1 MSFDPWRHYLRGL
14 MFEALKRPHSAVAE
28 YRLALHHNPDFIQAA
43 RCLGYLHAAQK
54 SYGEAEPYLLQ
65 ITQLAPKDAETWFNL
80 GYVREQAGNKP
91 GAIEA
96 FRSAVDI
103 KPKLDRAWFGL
114 GLAHAS
120 LGQHPEAAQALE
132 KAAALQPMNAHAW
145 YNLGMAYHHCHQPEK
160 VVEVVQHLHRFDPVM
175 TRHLI
180 QDAERA
186 DLAHLVKDLAV

>member
-14 MFEALKRPHSAVAE
+14 VFEILKRPQSAVAE
-28 YRLALHHNPDFIQAA
+28 YRQALHYNPGFIQAA

-54 SYGEAEPYLLQ
+54 AYGEAEPYLLQ
-65 ITQLAPKDAETWFNL
+65 ITQLVPKDAETWFNL

-96 FRSAVDI
+96 FRTSVEL
-103 KPKLDRAWFGL
+103 KPKLDRAWFGM
-114 GLAHAS
+114 GLVHAS
-120 LGQHPEAAQALE
+120 LGQHQDAALALE

-160 VVEVVQHLHRFDPVM
+160 VVEVVQHLHRFDPIM

-186 DLAHLVKDLAV
+186 DLAHLVRDLAV